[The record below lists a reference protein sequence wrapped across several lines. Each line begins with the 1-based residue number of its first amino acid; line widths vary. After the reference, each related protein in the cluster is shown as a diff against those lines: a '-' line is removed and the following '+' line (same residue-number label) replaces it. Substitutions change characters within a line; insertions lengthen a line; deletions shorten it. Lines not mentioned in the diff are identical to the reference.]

1 MEQRAK
7 LHQAFRLNGKA
18 YAYEDLKE
26 LGYSLVK
33 EGASHEKDIGDFLL
47 DWLSDSPTVEVYTSG
62 STGAP
67 GRHLIK
73 KQQMIQSALAT
84 AAFFCLQPGNTALL
98 CLPAKYI
105 GGKMM
110 LVRAM
115 VLGLS
120 LDYVKPSA
128 TPLKKKEASYDFC
141 AMVPKQFLGSL
152 EDIIKVKRLII
163 GGAPLGKKG
172 VEAAQPL
179 DTEVFETFGMTE
191 TISHFALRRINP
203 PEPVFRT
210 LAGIKAG
217 LDERG
222 CLIVYAPAIAAT
234 PLHTN
239 DMARLVSDTAF
250 EWLGRYDNIINS
262 GGIKLVPEQI
272 EQKLQEVINS
282 RFFVTGLPDESLG
295 EQLVVVVEDDPAPAD
310 LLQKL
315 SRMHAL
321 SAYEIPK
328 RILSI
333 PEFVTTGSGK
343 VNRSATLR
351 KIGYAN
357 P

>member
-1 MEQRAK
+1 MEQTAK

-18 YAYEDLKE
+18 YAYEDLRE
-26 LGYSLVK
+26 LGYNLVK

-47 DWLSDSPTVEVYTSG
+47 DWLSDSLTVQVYTSG
-62 STGAP
+62 STGTP
-67 GRHLIK
+67 GLHLIK

-84 AAFFCLQPGNTALL
+84 AAFFGLQPGNTALL

-128 TPLKKKEASYDFC
+128 TPLKKKAASYDFC

-152 EDIIKVKRLII
+152 EDITKVKRLII

-179 DTEVFETFGMTE
+179 GTEVFETFGMTE
-191 TISHFALRRINP
+191 TISHFAMRRINP

-210 LAGIKAG
+210 LTGIKVG

-222 CLIVYAPAIAAT
+222 CLIVYAPALAAT

-272 EQKLQEVINS
+272 EFKLQDVINT
-282 RFFVTGLPDESLG
+282 RFFVAGLPDDILG
-295 EQLVVVVEDDPAPAD
+295 EQLVLVVEGVPDTAV
-310 LLQKL
+310 LLPVLRNLK
-315 SRMHAL
+315 AL
-321 SAYEIPK
+321 TAYEIPK
-328 RILSI
+328 KVVSA
-333 PEFVTTGSGK
+333 PVFETTGSGK
-343 VNRSATLR
+343 INRTATLL
-351 KIGYAN
+351 KMGYAI